1 MRMRVIL
8 GGIDGEDS
16 GAGGERSFQESTILG
31 DLPQQ
36 LVCMEPAATTVTGHT
51 QLLAEVGEP

>member
-1 MRMRVIL
+1 MRVIL

-31 DLPQQ
+31 DPPQQ
-36 LVCMEPAATTVTGHT
+36 LVCTEPAATTVTGHT